1 MTFKVGDRVQY
12 KLGRPLA
19 IEHGIWVFSETQKKQ
34 VGKLGTVI
42 HLGEWDESIKVQ
54 WDDCN
59 PNYTQGVYVANLEPA
74 VVNYNLDQELDE
86 QEDLL

>member
-19 IEHGIWVFSETQKKQ
+19 IEYGIWVFSETQKSQ
-34 VGKLGTVI
+34 VGKLGTVVN
-42 HLGEWDESIKVQ
+42 LGEWDESVKVE
-54 WDDCN
+54 WDDGGTK
-59 PNYTQGVYVANLEPA
+59 YTQGVYVANLEPA

>member
-12 KLGRPLA
+12 KLGKGLA

-42 HLGEWDESIKVQ
+42 HLGEWDESVKVL
-54 WDDCN
+54 WDEDTT
-59 PNYTQGVYVANLEPA
+59 YTQGVFVANLEPA
-74 VVNYNLDQELDE
+74 VINYDLDQVLDE